1 MLLFFHLS
9 LFLLLMLDI
18 SFDNVFIY
26 SNSANSA
33 NKISSRP
40 EMIAPVRLLFHLRV
54 ALEQLYCQL
63 TFQYSHHLR
72 NRYLWRNRYDK
83 MNVVILDTHFL
94 NFTFFPFTQHPY
106 IFLYQLLDF
115 PIQNSKPIFWHPNNM
130 VVTLVNN
137 MRQFLVLTHATIIGI
152 ADRTLPPPKEVGF

>member
-1 MLLFFHLS
+1 MLLDLYLF

-18 SFDNVFIY
+18 SFDNVFVD
-26 SNSANSA
+26 SNSAD
-33 NKISSRP
+33 KITSRP
-40 EMIAPVRLLFHLRV
+40 KMIAPVRFLFHLRV
-54 ALEQLYCQL
+54 ALEQLYRQL
-63 TFQYSHHLR
+63 TFQYPHHLR

-94 NFTFFPFTQHPY
+94 NFTFLPFTKHPY
-106 IFLYQLLDF
+106 IFLYKLLDF
-115 PIQNSKPIFWHPNNM
+115 SIQDPKSVFGYPNNM

-137 MRQFLVLTHATIIGI
+137 MRQFLVLTHVTNIGI